1 MNNGLEIILQNWS
14 FTTVNLRN
22 TDLKSEAAQRVCVF
36 LELAYLFLTRYTT
49 LAGCGLGKAN
59 SRGPSI
65 VVVCANGA
73 PWCSE
78 YCSSVWVPLLLPGSL
93 LVSPFLPFKLHFI
106 FPSYSLLTA
115 AFIWTVYTSI
125 YSFI

>member
-22 TDLKSEAAQRVCVF
+22 TDLKSEAAQKVCVF

-49 LAGCGLGKAN
+49 LDGCGLGNAN

-65 VVVCANGA
+65 IVVCANGA
-73 PWCSE
+73 PWCPE
-78 YCSSVWVPLLLPGSL
+78 YCSSVWVPLLPGSL
-93 LVSPFLPFKLHFI
+93 LVSL
-106 FPSYSLLTA
+106 SYLSNCISFSLL
-115 AFIWTVYTSI
+115 IPCLLLQCIHPSI
-125 YSFI
+125 HSFNKYL